1 MTPLPSF
8 GNISNVERNY
18 EVLVNDKDY
27 DRVFDLAREGYVF
40 ASIALIDNLEKVHYY
55 LLRCTR

>member
-8 GNISNVERNY
+8 GNISDVEHDN
-18 EVLVNDKDY
+18 EVLVIDKDY

-40 ASIALIDNLEKVHYY
+40 ASIALIDNLEK
-55 LLRCTR
+55 